1 MDLPETGNTEY
12 RSRNVDLYQRGDVFF
27 LGCFF
32 HYVLTKGKHPFG
44 DTNSI
49 RERNINDPNHFVYRN
64 DWNPNIFG
72 ENDDRRAV
80 TLLKDM
86 IKFNLNDIC
95 ALDKIFGSRYFLPHN
110 FYKLYG
116 LPGVKPGLCVIFNQ
130 EKFENVN
137 FLLIYNLF
145 E

>member
-1 MDLPETGNTEY
+1 
-12 RSRNVDLYQRGDVFF
+12 
-27 LGCFF
+27 
-32 HYVLTKGKHPFG
+32 
-44 DTNSI
+44 
-49 RERNINDPNHFVYRN
+49 VYRN